1 MLEPPAPPAT
11 PPEPTP
17 PAPPLHQAHE
27 PSGFGARFA
36 FIYGGLAAVLVAS
49 IVGLVV
55 IAGQPG
61 APKQPEWSTWQPKTS
76 GTANRTKE
84 IADYV
89 AGRYKLNG
97 AGDQLLAIVA
107 SAPEITRNTKV
118 SDVSTIAIRTS
129 ASSQNF
135 SRIINTKGNVQMQ
148 LCGLGS
154 ECSITRGTAT
164 AARERL
170 TRREALELALYTF
183 KYVPSVNALIA
194 YMPPP
199 PGQTPQTLLYLE
211 RANLKDQLDQP
222 LSKTLP
228 LAKPPLPSQAD
239 SKESAT
245 IDRLTLPVEY
255 AFGYQPLPNGTD
267 AIILTP
273 TSY

>member
-1 MLEPPAPPAT
+1 MLEPPKPAEPEQPPQL
-11 PPEPTP
+11 
-17 PAPPLHQAHE
+17 PPLEREGHS

-36 FIYGGLAAVLVAS
+36 FIYGGLGAILVAS
-49 IVGLVV
+49 IVGLVLV
-55 IAGQPG
+55 ARQPA
-61 APKQPEWSTWQPKTS
+61 APKPPPWSTWKPKTGS
-76 GTANRTKE
+76 TANMMKE
-84 IADYV
+84 IADHL
-89 AGRYKLNG
+89 AAEYKLSSS
-97 AGDQLLAIVA
+97 GDQLLAIVT
-107 SAPEITRNTKV
+107 SKPEITRNTKV

-135 SRIINTKGNVQMQ
+135 SRIIPTKGNMQVQ

-154 ECSITRGTAT
+154 ECSIERGTAT

-211 RANLKDQLDQP
+211 RGSLSDELKQP

-228 LAKPPLPSQAD
+228 LSKPPLPSKSD
-239 SKESAT
+239 PKESAT

-255 AFGYQPLPNGTD
+255 SFGYQPLSNGTD